1 MTVFDD
7 KEIVEREVANYFTEI
22 YKRPSHMIAPASH
35 VDFDVEDE
43 EMQIDTG
50 SSSVA
55 AFTRE
60 EVVEAV
66 KSCNFKK
73 GMGPDCFDGGVLH
86 SNEQLKDKVVSEI
99 TEALN
104 SSSIP
109 TYLREGRLVP
119 LQKTLTKGPVKLD
132 DIRPIVVRSH
142 ISKIMEKVILA
153 KVRESCPHLI
163 ESKVY

>member
-22 YKRPSHMIAPASH
+22 YKRPSHMVAPASH

-43 EMQIDTG
+43 EMHSDTG

-66 KSCNFKK
+66 KSCNFNK

-86 SNEQLKDKVVSEI
+86 SNEQLRDKVVSEI

-104 SSSIP
+104 SASIP

-119 LQKTLTKGPVKLD
+119 LQ
-132 DIRPIVVRSH
+132 
-142 ISKIMEKVILA
+142 
-153 KVRESCPHLI
+153 
-163 ESKVY
+163 